1 MGHIHR
7 RDDVTFRDPAIVYPG
22 NPQGRHIRETGVK
35 GCVIGEVENMTL
47 RSLEFVEVDVFRWER
62 VEVDLSDCVD
72 TEQMLQNVDEHL
84 AAILNEHAPKPMA
97 VRLELVG
104 NTTLHR
110 SLAAKFQ
117 AWRQELLNCGI
128 QVGQDRLWIE
138 KVQLRT
144 QDRDSQTQE
153 SVGEGPLAELWSEF
167 ARVQQEEEVWP
178 RITEAIEGLRKKL
191 PTGTDQSLAWMD
203 TADDGAR
210 AEFLQKVQALLAGRL
225 LGADAT

>member
-84 AAILNEHAPKPMA
+84 AAILNEHAPKPLA
-97 VRLELVG
+97 VRVELAG

-117 AWRQELLNCGI
+117 AWRQEVLNCGI

-167 ARVQQEEEVWP
+167 ARVQQDEEVWT

-191 PTGTDQSLAWMD
+191 PTGTDQSLAWLD
-203 TADDGAR
+203 TADDGVR
-210 AEFLQKVQALLAGRL
+210 AEFLQKVQTLLAGRL

>member
-1 MGHIHR
+1 
-7 RDDVTFRDPAIVYPG
+7 
-22 NPQGRHIRETGVK
+22 
-35 GCVIGEVENMTL
+35 
-47 RSLEFVEVDVFRWER
+47 
-62 VEVDLSDCVD
+62 
-72 TEQMLQNVDEHL
+72 
-84 AAILNEHAPKPMA
+84 
-97 VRLELVG
+97 
-104 NTTLHR
+104 
-110 SLAAKFQ
+110 AAKFQ